1 MKKYSKVEL
10 ATIKN
15 IKAKYDENVAAEAS
29 EKIGEIEE
37 KVSKLTEKQIAHI
50 QERYDL
56 DVINVLGSLKISI
69 KAGCNGK
76 TALLYNSLKSV
87 LNNRNLKKL

>member
-50 QERYDL
+50 QERYDI

-69 KAGCNGK
+69 KAGCNSK
-76 TALLYNSLKSV
+76 TTLLYNSLKSV
-87 LNNRNLKKL
+87 LINKRYGIY

>member
-10 ATIKN
+10 ATM
-15 IKAKYDENVAAEAS
+15 IKAKYDEAVAAEAS

-50 QERYDL
+50 QERYGF
-56 DVINVLGSLKISI
+56 DVINTLKSLKISL
-69 KAGCNGK
+69 KVGCNGK
-76 TALLYNSLKSV
+76 TALAYNSLKSV

>member
-1 MKKYSKVEL
+1 M
-10 ATIKN
+10 
-15 IKAKYDENVAAEAS
+15 
-29 EKIGEIEE
+29 EE
-37 KVSKLTEKQIAHI
+37 KVSKLSEKQIGHV
-50 QERYDL
+50 QERDGL

-87 LNNRNLKKL
+87 LNNYKL

>member
-10 ATIKN
+10 VTMIKT
-15 IKAKYDENVAAEAS
+15 KYNEAVAAEAS

-37 KVSKLTEKQIAHI
+37 KVGKLTEKQIAHI
-50 QERYDL
+50 QEGYGV
-56 DVINVLGSLKISI
+56 DVINCLKSLKISL

-76 TALLYNSLKSV
+76 TALAYNSLKSV
-87 LNNRNLKKL
+87 LNNRDLKKL